1 MAKGDRG
8 KFNKRGG
15 PGARSGFQATT
26 AEEIELRNQR
36 MAEFDEQRAARRAAD
51 SDEEEEVVE
60 GEEVGIENAMD
71 NVNLSEKGDGEKP
84 LTRKQIEQA
93 DRERK
98 AAEYRRRHELG
109 LTDEYK
115 RDMAKLAEVRKRRE
129 EAEKRAKAEKDM
141 QDAMEEERKKMV
153 AAIGQDDSSDSD
165 NDSKKKKKSS
175 KKAVS
180 IPKLDKIAIKKMKPA
195 QLKEALKTR
204 GLDIQGNAKEL
215 TARLLDYEANR

>member
-15 PGARSGFQATT
+15 PGARSGFQATS

-51 SDEEEEVVE
+51 SDEEEEVE
-60 GEEVGIENAMD
+60 TEELGIENGMD
-71 NVNLSEKGDGEKP
+71 NVSLSGKADGEKP

-93 DRERK
+93 DKERK

-129 EAEKRAKAEKDM
+129 EAEKRAKAEKDL
-141 QDAMEEERKKMV
+141 QEAMEEERKQKV
-153 AAIGQDDSSDSD
+153 AAIGQNDSSDSED
-165 NDSKKKKKSS
+165 DSKKKKKSS
-175 KKAVS
+175 KKSVS
-180 IPKLDKIAIKKMKPA
+180 IPKLDKIVIKKMKPT
-195 QLKEALKTR
+195 QLKDALKAR

-215 TARLLDYEANR
+215 TSRLLEYEANR

>member
-15 PGARSGFQATT
+15 PGARSGFQAVS

-36 MAEFDEQRAARRAAD
+36 LAEFDEQRAARRSAD
-51 SDEEEEVVE
+51 SDEEEAD
-60 GEEVGIENAMD
+60 GEEIGIENAMD
-71 NVNLSEKGDGEKP
+71 NVNLSEEKSREKP

-93 DRERK
+93 DKERK

-115 RDMAKLAEVRKRRE
+115 RDMEKLAEVRRRRE
-129 EAEKRAKAEKDM
+129 EAEKRAKVEKEM
-141 QDAMEEERKKMV
+141 QDVIEEERKKKV
-153 AAIGQDDSSDSD
+153 AAIGEDDSSDSED
-165 NDSKKKKKSS
+165 DSKKKKKSS
-175 KKAVS
+175 KKSS
-180 IPKLDKIAIKKMKPA
+180 IPKLDKIAIKKMKPT
-195 QLKEALKTR
+195 QLKDALKAR